1 MLVQLGVMG
10 FDVIE
15 PQGGDEAPGGMSDD
29 NDLLMDCCEVFHH
42 SGEVREIFGD
52 VGDVMP

>member
-1 MLVQLGVMG
+1 MG